1 MKYLKYLESI
11 NDTKLEISNIMNDCK
26 DIMIEL
32 EDSGAET
39 EVKKELFKDK
49 LKVTCY
55 ISYNRRIFFK
65 IKQEILETIERLNN
79 FMKIKGFDIQNYY
92 KEITYIEISFLKEMD
107 NDYIGHLRY
116 LKRYNIKENYSSTF
130 TPEEILKELSLE
142 LIDNGLY
149 IDFPNDNK
157 FGGKFYLEIKDSD
170 KKYCKNYPIDDMDWL
185 WGKKIIIDFIQEL
198 EDFGFVRNEDYK
210 TYGGG
215 ICVNIVF
222 EDKKR
227 VKL

>member
-1 MKYLKYLESI
+1 MKYLESI
-11 NDTKLEISNIMNDCK
+11 NDIKLEVSNIIMDCK
-26 DIMIEL
+26 DIMLEL

-49 LKVTCY
+49 LKITCY

-65 IKQEILETIERLNN
+65 IKQEILETIERLKN
-79 FMKIKGFDIQNYY
+79 FMKIKGFDIQDYY

-116 LKRYNIKENYSSTF
+116 LKKYNIKENYSKKF

-157 FGGKFYLEIKDSD
+157 FGGKFYLEISDRD
-170 KKYCKNYPIDDMDWL
+170 KKYCKEWPINDMDWL
-185 WGKKIIIDFIQEL
+185 WGKKVVLDFIKEL
-198 EDFGFVRNEDYK
+198 EDFGFIMDSDYK
-210 TYGGG
+210 IYAGGL
-215 ICVNIVF
+215 CVNIVF
-222 EDKKR
+222 ENKNKI
-227 VKL
+227 KL

>member
-1 MKYLKYLESI
+1 MKYLESI
-11 NDTKLEISNIMNDCK
+11 NDIKLEVSNIIMDCK
-26 DIMIEL
+26 DIMLEL

-65 IKQEILETIERLNN
+65 IKQEILETIERLKN
-79 FMKIKGFDIQNYY
+79 FMKIKGFDIQDYY

-116 LKRYNIKENYSSTF
+116 LKKYNIKENYSKKF

-157 FGGKFYLEIKDSD
+157 FGGKFYLEISDRD
-170 KKYCKNYPIDDMDWL
+170 KKYCKEWPINDMDWL
-185 WGKKIIIDFIQEL
+185 WGKKVVLDFIKEL
-198 EDFGFVRNEDYK
+198 EDFGFIMDSDYK
-210 TYGGG
+210 IYAGGLY
-215 ICVNIVF
+215 VNIVF
-222 EDKKR
+222 ENKNKI
-227 VKL
+227 KL